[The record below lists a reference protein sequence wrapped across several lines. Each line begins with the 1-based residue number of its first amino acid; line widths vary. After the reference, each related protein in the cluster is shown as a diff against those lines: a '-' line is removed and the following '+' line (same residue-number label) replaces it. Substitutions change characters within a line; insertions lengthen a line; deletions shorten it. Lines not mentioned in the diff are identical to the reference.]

1 MSASLASRSAAF
13 ETWGKRSA
21 PRVEINLKDQPA
33 SGICSYTTLDTIE
46 GEATFVSDVDTR
58 FEQISITFLGT
69 SRTLIERPGAAGPA
83 VGRSSA
89 FHTFLRLVQ
98 PIDESDYPQPRILE
112 AGRKYTFPF
121 TFVVPE
127 RLLPQSCTHRT
138 NHPQVQH
145 AHTNLP
151 PSAGDPMLAGD
162 GNTLLDDL
170 IPQMVQIQY
179 TIRAKLMKHN
189 PSSDTLRTVVDQ
201 GKKVRI
207 IPATDVEPPLDVSED
222 SVDYCLRTEKSVRRG
237 ALRGKLGRIAMAAE
251 QPKPFHLPP
260 IQRPGSEGTA
270 TSEEQETPS
279 TMVKVHVRFDPADE
293 NQKPPRLNT
302 LWTKLKVF
310 TYFASEPWKDFAAR
324 ESMPNWSLNH
334 GAYPETVPLATRCI
348 ASVPWTKHSGDAN
361 STFCSPASS
370 TTNLSINTPM
380 SSAPTSR
387 RGSVQSTSSIDTS
400 RTGPTAAYAGSTYY
414 TCTILAPITLPK
426 TKAFIPTFHSCLTS
440 RTYALDMSIS
450 VLTPNTSLTVPQLS
464 IRVPVQVAA
473 AESLAQAVS
482 LRGDNVQ
489 STDAF
494 FTPRNISPPPVEYMG
509 RASLGAGSRQRSGT
523 LESIGST
530 MTATTVRPPP
540 EYSHA
545 PFGRQLSNRTVVR
558 SAC

>member
-13 ETWGKRSA
+13 EPWAKRSA
-21 PRVEINLKDQPA
+21 PRVKITLKDQPP
-33 SGICSYTTLDTIE
+33 SGVCSYTTLDTIE
-46 GEATFVSDVDTR
+46 GEATFISDVDTC

-69 SRTLIERPGAAGPA
+69 SRTLIERPGSAGPT

-98 PIDESDYPQPRILE
+98 PIDEGDYPQPRILE
-112 AGRKYTFPF
+112 AGREYTFPF

-138 NHPQVQH
+138 NHPQVHH

-162 GNTLLDDL
+162 GNILLDDL
-170 IPQMVQIQY
+170 MPQMVQIQY
-179 TIRAKLMKHN
+179 TIRAKLLKSN
-189 PSSDTLRTVVDQ
+189 PASGTLRTVVDQ

-207 IPATDVEPPLDVSED
+207 IPATDVEPPLDVSD
-222 SVDYCLRTEKSVRRG
+222 NSVEYRLRSEKSVKRG
-237 ALRGKLGRIAMAAE
+237 ALRGKLGRIAMAAQ

-260 IQRPGSEGTA
+260 IHHPGSEETA

-279 TMVKVHVRFDPADE
+279 TMVKVHIRFDPADE

-302 LWTKLKVF
+302 LWTKLKVL
-310 TYFASEPWKDFAAR
+310 TYFASDPWKDYATR
-324 ESMPNWSLNH
+324 ETMPNWSLNH
-334 GAYPETVPLATRCI
+334 GLYPETVPLATRCI

-370 TTNLSINTPM
+370 TTDLSLNTPM

-387 RGSVQSTSSIDTS
+387 RGSVQSTCSIDS
-400 RTGPTAAYAGSTYY
+400 SHIGPTAAYAGSTYY

-426 TKAFIPTFHSCLTS
+426 TKAFVPTFHSCLTS
-440 RTYALDMSIS
+440 RTYALDMSVSI
-450 VLTPNTSLTVPQLS
+450 LTPNTSLTVPQLS
-464 IRVPVQVAA
+464 IRIPVQVAG
-473 AESLAQAVS
+473 AESLAKAVS

-494 FTPRNISPPPVEYMG
+494 FTPRSISPPPVEYMG
-509 RASLGAGSRQRSGT
+509 RSSLGGGGRQRSGT

-540 EYSHA
+540 EYSSSS
-545 PFGRQLSNRTVVR
+545 FDRQMTSRTV

>member
-1 MSASLASRSAAF
+1 MTSSLASRAAPF
-13 ETWGKRSA
+13 EPWTKRSA
-21 PRVEINLKDQPA
+21 LRVEITLKDQPV

-46 GEATFVSDVDTR
+46 GEATFISDVDTR

-69 SRTLIERPGAAGPA
+69 ARTLIERPGSAGPT
-83 VGRSSA
+83 VGRSTA
-89 FHTFLRLVQ
+89 FHPFLRLVQ

-112 AGRKYTFPF
+112 AGRRYTFPF

-127 RLLPQSCTHRT
+127 RLLPQSCAHKT
-138 NHPQVQH
+138 NHPQVQY

-162 GNTLLDDL
+162 GNILLDDMV
-170 IPQMVQIQY
+170 PQMVQVQY
-179 TIRAKLMKHN
+179 TIRAKLLKYN
-189 PSSDTLRTVVDQ
+189 PSSDTLRTVIDQ

-207 IPATDVEPPLDVSED
+207 IPATDVEPPLDVSEN
-222 SVDYCLRTEKSVRRG
+222 SVEYRLRNEKSVRRG
-237 ALRGKLGRIAMAAE
+237 ALRGKLGRIAMAAA

-260 IQRPGSEGTA
+260 VHHPGSEDIV

-279 TMVKVHVRFDPADE
+279 TMVKVHIRFDPADE

-324 ESMPNWSLNH
+324 TNMPNWSLNH
-334 GAYPETVPLATRCI
+334 GMYADTVPLATRCI
-348 ASVPWTKHSGDAN
+348 ASVPWTKHSGEAN

-370 TTNLSINTPM
+370 TTNLSIETPL

-387 RGSVQSTSSIDTS
+387 RGSIQSTASIDS
-400 RTGPTAAYAGSTYY
+400 SQPGPTAAYAGSTYY

-426 TKAFIPTFHSCLTS
+426 TKAFLPTFHSCLAS
-440 RTYALDMSIS
+440 RIYALDLSIS

-464 IRVPVQVAA
+464 IRVPVQIAA
-473 AESLAQAVS
+473 AESLAEAVA
-482 LRGDNVQ
+482 LRGDNIQ
-489 STDAF
+489 NTESF
-494 FTPRNISPPPVEYMG
+494 FTPRSISPPPAEYVG
-509 RASLGAGSRQRSGT
+509 RASLGIHSRQRSGT
-523 LESIGST
+523 LMSIGST

-540 EYSHA
+540 EYPGS
-545 PFGRQLSNRTVVR
+545 PFSRQISNRTVVS